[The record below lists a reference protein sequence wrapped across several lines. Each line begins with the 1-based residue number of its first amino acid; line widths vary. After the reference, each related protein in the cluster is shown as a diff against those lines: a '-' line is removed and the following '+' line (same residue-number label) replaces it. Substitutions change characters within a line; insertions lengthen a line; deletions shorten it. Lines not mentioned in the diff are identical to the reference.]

1 MTKLE
6 IKDRIKIALAKL
18 QGEILE
24 RIDTLDKEMDISTI
38 NDVKVKVDLQFIV
51 GDLGPLPAKDE

>member
-6 IKDRIKIALAKL
+6 IKDRIITALAKL
-18 QGEILE
+18 QGEILSKVDS
-24 RIDTLDKEMDISTI
+24 IDKEMDIGTV

-51 GDLGPLPAKDE
+51 GDLGPLPAKDK

>member
-6 IKDRIKIALAKL
+6 IKDRIITALAKL
-18 QGEILE
+18 QGEILSKVDS
-24 RIDTLDKEMDISTI
+24 IDKEMDISTV

-51 GDLGPLPAKDE
+51 GDLGPLPAKDK